1 MDRAVKKYLED
12 IQTAIAEIEL
22 FLEQRPKQYQVY
34 LDDHMFK
41 SAIERQIGIIGE
53 ALNQAL
59 KIDSFLPINNAKK
72 IVATRNYIVHAYDSL
87 RPDIIWN
94 IVINHIPI

>member
-34 LDDHMFK
+34 LDDHMF
-41 SAIERQIGIIGE
+41 
-53 ALNQAL
+53 
-59 KIDSFLPINNAKK
+59 
-72 IVATRNYIVHAYDSL
+72 
-87 RPDIIWN
+87 
-94 IVINHIPI
+94 